1 MTPANALVGS
11 LSDEDLCDLYT
22 AAIEEQKR
30 RLRDNIKKNKYS
42 HPTELEMFVFN
53 RGEQLKGIAAYKN
66 RTNTTLFVARK
77 IMEYYCLG
85 IEP

>member
-1 MTPANALVGS
+1 MTPANVLVGS

-30 RLRDNIKKNKYS
+30 RLRKNIKKNKYS

-53 RGEQLKGIAAYKN
+53 RGEHFKSITAYQNRVGI
-66 RTNTTLFVARK
+66 TMFVARK